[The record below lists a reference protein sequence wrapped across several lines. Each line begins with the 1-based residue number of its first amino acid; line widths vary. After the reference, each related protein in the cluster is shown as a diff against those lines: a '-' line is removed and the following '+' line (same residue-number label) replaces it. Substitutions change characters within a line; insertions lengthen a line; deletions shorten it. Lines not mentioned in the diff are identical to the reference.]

1 MNITAERLRELREKK
16 GLSQSEVAKF
26 LGISRPAYVKYE
38 TGNSRPVRKLKEL
51 CALFNVSSDYIL
63 GTEGDEQS
71 VPKYSADEEKLIEIY
86 RKLDDRGKQSVL
98 RTADGELDML
108 EGK

>member
-1 MNITAERLRELREKK
+1 MNITAKRLRELRENK

-51 CALFNVSSDYIL
+51 CVLFNVSSDYIL
-63 GTEGDEQS
+63 GTEGDEQP
-71 VPKYSADEEKLIEIY
+71 VQKYSADEEKLINIY
-86 RKLDDRGKQSVL
+86 RQLDDRGKQSVL